1 MYDLRLIQHFEA
13 VYRLQSFSRAADEL
27 HLTHSALTKSIQT
40 LESLWGTR
48 LLHRT
53 TRSVVP
59 SEAGERLYPLA
70 IELLSFSETVR
81 QEAIGG
87 ERTLNVVCGPAVLET
102 LLHSAIAKFRQRYP
116 KTRVRA
122 ETKPPL
128 QAIEDVLQRRA
139 HLLLYHR
146 DTLRGLPQ
154 LKQLCPNELLR
165 EPYTLICRPG
175 HPVLKSRRT
184 IKAVLSHDW
193 AIAGY
198 DDQFA
203 ANLSP
208 EKRSLFEEHD
218 FPKYRLLSQ
227 HACIELVKQSDVL
240 SSVPKST
247 ADILVAEGLVDGFE
261 QPGGFEFSI
270 VGASLIDVA
279 PEPTVA
285 HFMECI
291 GTIEGYSQTSER
303 SFQPK

>member
-40 LESLWGTR
+40 LENLWGTQ

-53 TRSVVP
+53 TRSVMP

-70 IELLSFSETVR
+70 LELLSFSETVR

-87 ERTLNVVCGPAVLET
+87 ERILNVVCGPAVLET
-102 LLHSAIAKFRQRYP
+102 LLHSAIARFRQRYP

-146 DTLRGLPQ
+146 DTLKGLPQ
-154 LKQLCPNELLR
+154 LKQLHARELLR
-165 EPYTLICRPG
+165 EPYTLISRPG
-175 HPVLKSRRT
+175 HPVLESSRT
-184 IKAVLSHDW
+184 MNAILGYDW

-208 EKRSLFEEHD
+208 EKRGLFEEHE

-227 HACIELVKQSDVL
+227 HACIELVKQSDTL
-240 SSVPKST
+240 SSVPKSAAT
-247 ADILVAEGLVDGFE
+247 SLLAQGLVDGFE

-270 VGASLIDVA
+270 VGASLIDVT

-285 HFMECI
+285 HFLDCI
-291 GTIEGYSQTSER
+291 SKTAAGSE
-303 SFQPK
+303 P